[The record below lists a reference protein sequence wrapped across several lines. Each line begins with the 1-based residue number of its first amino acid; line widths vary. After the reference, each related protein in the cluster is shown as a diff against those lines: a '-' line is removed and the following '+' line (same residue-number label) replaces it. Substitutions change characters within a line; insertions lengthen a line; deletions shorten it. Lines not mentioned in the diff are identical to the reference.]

1 MVVMVSWGQQLW
13 IREDEQC
20 CYCSAGFGGGG
31 QVASVT
37 VVLPTIYWMRSGCDG
52 FWEVAED
59 CNVLASNS
67 LIDIH
72 MLEDL
77 LPITCHEAT

>member
-1 MVVMVSWGQQLW
+1 MSCSQQLW
-13 IREDEQC
+13 IRDDEQC

-37 VVLPTIYWMRSGCDG
+37 AVVPAIGDCSGCDG

-59 CNVLASNS
+59 GNILASGS
-67 LIDIH
+67 LIDGDICWKTSRQSFV
-72 MLEDL
+72 M
-77 LPITCHEAT
+77 